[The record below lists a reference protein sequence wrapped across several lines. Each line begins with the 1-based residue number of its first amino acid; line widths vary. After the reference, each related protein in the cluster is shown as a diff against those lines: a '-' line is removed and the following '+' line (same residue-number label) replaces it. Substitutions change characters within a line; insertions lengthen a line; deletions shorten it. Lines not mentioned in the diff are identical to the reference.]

1 MATMKRCRAQLSLSG
16 PWGSEH
22 LWDGLEVDVDRELAP
37 GFTVGHAIAG
47 RDDCFDDVTIDAGDA
62 PDGVDRV
69 PVDTSWTT
77 MRPIS
82 AGQTAAATPLKD
94 QE

>member
-16 PWGSEH
+16 SWGTEH

-47 RDDCFDDVTIDAGDA
+47 RDDCFEDVTLTVDATDHAHSNDGGPDA
-62 PDGVDRV
+62 AAGVDDAESELV
-69 PVDTSWTT
+69 
-77 MRPIS
+77 
-82 AGQTAAATPLKD
+82 
-94 QE
+94 